1 LTMTLRD
8 LEYLV
13 AVADMRHFGKAAEA
27 CHVSQPTL
35 SMQIRKLEDELGVA
49 LFERTNKQVLV
60 TDVGGRIIAQA
71 RATLRQASTI
81 VEIAKTARDPFAGE
95 LKLGAFPTLAPYLL
109 PIVVPKIASTF
120 PNLKLLLIEEKTDAL
135 LRQVAEGRIDTAM
148 LALPIRDEQLET
160 VALFEDRFRLAVPE
174 SHDLAKRKTVTRA
187 DLRNER
193 LLLLEE
199 GHCLRYQALEL
210 CSTLGSSEY
219 EGFRA
224 TSLETLRQMVAAGV
238 GITVVP
244 EVAIRS
250 EGRGIRY
257 VPFEGNP
264 PSRTIGMVWRKTSPR
279 LESLQAIAGLIQK
292 EMKGRAGGR

>member
-1 LTMTLRD
+1 MTLRD

-13 AVADMRHFGKAAEA
+13 TVADLRHFGKAAEV

-35 SMQIRKLEDELGVA
+35 SMQLRKLEDELGVA
-49 LFERTNKQVLV
+49 LFERTNKHVLV
-60 TDVGGRIIAQA
+60 TDVGERVVEEA
-71 RATLRQASTI
+71 RAMLRQAGTI
-81 VEIAKTARDPFAGE
+81 LEIAKTARDPFAGD

-109 PIVVPKIASTF
+109 PMVVPKVAAAF
-120 PNLKLLLIEEKTDAL
+120 PNLKLLLLEEKTDAL
-135 LRQVAEGRIDTAM
+135 VRKVVEGGVDAAL
-148 LALPIRDEQLET
+148 LALPTSDDRLES

-174 SHDLAKRKTVTRA
+174 SHELAKRTAISRV
-187 DLRNER
+187 DLKNQR

-199 GHCLRYQALEL
+199 GHCLRHQALEL

-244 EVAIRS
+244 EIAIGVDR
-250 EGRGIRY
+250 RGVRY
-257 VPFEGNP
+257 IPFDGQP
-264 PSRTIGMVWRKTSPR
+264 PSRTIGMIWRKTSPR
-279 LESLQAIAGLIQK
+279 TEALRAIAALIKK
-292 EMKGRAGGR
+292 EMKAR